1 MLLLLAPLMLAC
13 QANSNSNPHAASAAP
28 QRWHLHLQS
37 PSAIRQQHR
46 VMIRSGFDLQLSPD
60 MEQALH
66 QGIPL
71 HLTVDTRAARYRRF
85 WAWLVS
91 EQKQQWRIQYL
102 PLSRQYALTAPD
114 STRTTYSRL
123 RHLRA
128 ALKAPQQFTLALPEQ
143 SRLDVPYQVQIRAH
157 MDIQALPSPLRLPA
171 LFSPQWHLASGWN
184 TWLLDPV

>member
-13 QANSNSNPHAASAAP
+13 RANNEGTIHPTSAAQP
-28 QRWHLHLQS
+28 RWYLHLQS
-37 PSAIRQQHR
+37 PSAQRHQR
-46 VMIRSGFDLQLSPD
+46 MVMIRSGFDLQLSPD

-114 STRTTYSRL
+114 GARSTYSRL

-128 ALKAPQQFTLALPEQ
+128 ALKTPHQFALALPEPA
-143 SRLDVPYQVQIRAH
+143 RLDVPYQVQIRAH